1 VLPGAYTFSMNFQNK
16 NSKSPAL
23 KVLKELLFL
32 KRSWPIRIWMWAAI
46 LSLIVFLTKHMLSL
60 SGLNALFEMVL
71 LAFGLG
77 SLAMYVLVYGFDWS

>member
-1 VLPGAYTFSMNFQNK
+1 MNLQNK

-32 KRSWPIRIWMWAAI
+32 KRSWPIRIWMWVAI
-46 LSLIVFLTKHMLSL
+46 LSLIVFLTKHMLSF

>member
-1 VLPGAYTFSMNFQNK
+1 MNFQNK

-32 KRSWPIRIWMWAAI
+32 KRSWPIRIWMWVAI
-46 LSLIVFLTKHMLSL
+46 LSLIVFLTKHMLSF